1 MTEPLSEQISKF
13 SRPLPSNKSLE
24 KIYYY
29 YYYFSMII
37 DKKNKTISDKEDNN
51 ENNDI
56 NELIMLI
63 HTY

>member
-37 DKKNKTISDKEDNN
+37 DKKKQNNKWQRGQQWE
-51 ENNDI
+51 
-56 NELIMLI
+56 
-63 HTY
+63 